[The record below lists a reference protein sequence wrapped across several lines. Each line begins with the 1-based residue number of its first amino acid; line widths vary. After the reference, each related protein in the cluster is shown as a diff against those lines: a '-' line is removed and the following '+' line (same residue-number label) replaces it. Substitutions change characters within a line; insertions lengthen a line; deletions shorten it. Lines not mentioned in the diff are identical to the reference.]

1 MFSISHH
8 VHPHTSG
15 LTLKLGAIITS
26 LTMVATL
33 SACSSG
39 ATSDSSQTQ
48 ATTST
53 EGFPVTLKSPF
64 GTTTIPEHPQRVA
77 AIGWTNQD
85 AALALGLV
93 PVDIPKMTYG
103 DTDGDG
109 LLEWTKAALDDLGAT
124 GSKAPQLHDETDAI
138 DVEAIAAAE
147 PDVILGVQS
156 GLTQEQ
162 FDTLSSIAPVVA
174 YPDVAWASPWREV
187 VSLSAQA
194 LGKVEEGKK
203 LITRT
208 EETIAEEMSKY
219 PHLAGLSAAVVYFDT
234 AKMSG
239 LSVYTTHDPRE
250 KFVEDLG
257 LTTPE
262 SVKKISE
269 GTTEFYQ
276 TVSSEHADDF
286 NDVDIMITYGDKST
300 LAAIQADPLMSKIPA
315 VKRGSVVVIDES
327 TSLAA
332 AVSPSVLSIP
342 ATISEYASLLASA
355 ADKVN

>member
-1 MFSISHH
+1 MFSTSHH
-8 VHPHTSG
+8 AHPHAHS
-15 LTLKLGAIITS
+15 LAPKLIALVSS
-26 LTMVATL
+26 LAMIATL
-33 SACSSG
+33 SACSSSTPSD
-39 ATSDSSQTQ
+39 TSQPQ
-48 ATTST
+48 TTSTT
-53 EGFPVTLKSPF
+53 EGFPVTLESPF
-64 GTTTIPEHPQRVA
+64 GTTTITEQPKRVA

-85 AALALGLV
+85 AALALGVV

-109 LLEWTKAALDDLGAT
+109 LLEWTKDALDDLGAT
-124 GSKAPQLHDETDAI
+124 GSSAPQLHDETDAI

-162 FDTLSSIAPVVA
+162 FDTLSQIAPVVA
-174 YPDVAWASPWREV
+174 YPDIAWGAPWREV
-187 VSLSAQA
+187 VSLSAKA
-194 LGKVEEGKK
+194 LGKAEEGKK
-203 LITRT
+203 LIAST
-208 EETIAEEMSKY
+208 EETIANEMSQY
-219 PHLAGLSAAVVYFDT
+219 PDLEGLSAAVVYFDT

-239 LSVYTTHDPRE
+239 LSVYTTNDPRE

-262 SVKKISE
+262 SVKKLSE
-269 GTTEFYQ
+269 GNTEFYQ

-286 NDVDIMITYGDKST
+286 DDVDIMITYGDEST
-300 LAAIQADPLMSKIPA
+300 LEAIQADPLMSKIPA
-315 VKRGSVVVIDES
+315 VKCGSVVVIDES